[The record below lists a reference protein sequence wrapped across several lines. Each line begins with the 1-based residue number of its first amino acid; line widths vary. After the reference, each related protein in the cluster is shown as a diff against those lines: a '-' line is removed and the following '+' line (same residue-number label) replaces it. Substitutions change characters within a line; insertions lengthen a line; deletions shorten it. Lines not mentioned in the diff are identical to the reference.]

1 MARPIGGF
9 VEMYRTLFAAIE
21 SGAPA
26 PLLCTVAQAFE
37 VQRMG
42 LGFSMVELL
51 SSCPTNW
58 GIPPEKALDWIKEHM
73 VPAFPLGDYKV
84 HPAVAAG
91 QE

>member
-1 MARPIGGF
+1 
-9 VEMYRTLFAAIE
+9 
-21 SGAPA
+21 
-26 PLLCTVAQAFE
+26 
-37 VQRMG
+37 MG